1 MSHSWIRLVNALKK
15 LPGVGPRMAERLA
28 LFILRSDEGKE
39 LVQAVMEARE
49 KLARCLVCGLFTEG
63 ETCRKCLDPSR
74 DSSVICVIEEVGDLD
89 AIERSGSFR
98 GRYHIL
104 GGVLSPLDG
113 IGPQQLRIEA
123 LIKRLKISEGAEQI
137 VREIIVATNP
147 TVEGEATASYLA
159 QLIKPYNIR
168 VTRLGYGIPSGAAIE
183 YADELTVT
191 RALEGRRELIFQS

>member
-1 MSHSWIRLVNALKK
+1 MSPSWIRLVNSFKK

-28 LFILRSDEGKE
+28 LFALRSSNGEE
-39 LVQAVMEARE
+39 LAQTILEARQ
-49 KLARCLVCGLFTEG
+49 KLSRCETCGVFTEG
-63 ETCRKCLDPSR
+63 EVCRKCQDDSR
-74 DSSVICVIEEVGDLD
+74 DSGVICVIEEVGDLD

-113 IGPQQLRIEA
+113 IGPGQLRIDSLLRRVKA
-123 LIKRLKISEGAEQI
+123 SASNGRLVK
-137 VREIIVATNP
+137 EIIVATNP

-159 QLIKPYNIR
+159 QLLRSFEVR
-168 VTRLGYGIPSGAAIE
+168 VTRLGYGMPSGASLE

-191 RALEGRRELIFQS
+191 RALEGRQELVVE

>member
-1 MSHSWIRLVNALKK
+1 MSPSWIRLVSSLKR

-28 LFILRSDEGKE
+28 LFVLRSSDGEE
-39 LVQAVMEARE
+39 LAQAVLDARQ
-49 KLARCLVCGLFTEG
+49 KLSRCETCGVFTEG
-63 ETCRKCLDPSR
+63 TACRRCQDDSR
-74 DSSVICVIEEVGDLD
+74 DPGVICVIEEVGDLD

-113 IGPQQLRIEA
+113 IGPGQLRIDS
-123 LIKRLKISEGAEQI
+123 LLKRVKASASNGRS
-137 VREIIVATNP
+137 VKEIIVATNP

-159 QLIKPYNIR
+159 RLLRPFEVR
-168 VTRLGYGIPSGAAIE
+168 VTRLGYGMPSGASLE

-191 RALEGRRELIFQS
+191 RALEGRQELAAE